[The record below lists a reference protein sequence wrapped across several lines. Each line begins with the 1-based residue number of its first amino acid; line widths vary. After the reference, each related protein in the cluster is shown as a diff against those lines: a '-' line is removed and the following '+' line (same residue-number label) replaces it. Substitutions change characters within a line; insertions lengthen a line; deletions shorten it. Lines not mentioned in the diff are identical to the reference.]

1 MSMLG
6 VLRMGRAR
14 TEGNMT
20 ETLKSGPLVQIEDP
34 DTLEMIQTVQADQ
47 QGIGQVKYPT
57 LTVSEREIPGEQV
70 AVGDIL
76 IKRPIDEQIVPVG
89 HYFEVLSSLVDQ
101 SLVGRRYRVK
111 AAPQGGQVTAHRYP
125 VTEEN

>member
-34 DTLEMIQTVQADQ
+34 DTLEMIQTVQADH

-76 IKRPIDEQIVPVG
+76 IKRPIDEPIVPVG